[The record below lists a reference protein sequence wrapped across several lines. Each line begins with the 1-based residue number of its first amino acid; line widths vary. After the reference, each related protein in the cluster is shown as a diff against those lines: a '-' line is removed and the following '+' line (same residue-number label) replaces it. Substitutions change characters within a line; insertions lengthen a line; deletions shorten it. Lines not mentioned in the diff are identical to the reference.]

1 MKKEKEKTCE
11 EKRRDCT
18 MEEPSGRKNMLGG
31 VKKTYVCLGSK
42 PFLGGLECSPSLGSC
57 VKSAPS
63 EVL

>member
-1 MKKEKEKTCE
+1 
-11 EKRRDCT
+11 

-31 VKKTYVCLGSK
+31 VKKTYVCLDSK
-42 PFLGGLECSPSLGSC
+42 PFLGGLEFSPSLGSC